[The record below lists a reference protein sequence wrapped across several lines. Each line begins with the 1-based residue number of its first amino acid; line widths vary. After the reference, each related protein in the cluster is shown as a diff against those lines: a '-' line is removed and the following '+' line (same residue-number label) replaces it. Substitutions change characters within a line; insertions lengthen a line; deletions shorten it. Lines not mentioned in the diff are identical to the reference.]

1 MVGAGDGTQA
11 APGSLVALGPFSPRS
26 FGIMPQHQGKRNAL
40 FMEIFTAR
48 LRALQHVI
56 RAEKF
61 HLCINCIAAAF

>member
-1 MVGAGDGTQA
+1 
-11 APGSLVALGPFSPRS
+11 
-26 FGIMPQHQGKRNAL
+26 
-40 FMEIFTAR
+40 MEIFTAR